1 MTLRMARSFSQT
13 LSVTTVYSTAF
24 LSNVKEYHSIEIS
37 DQVYDVYV
45 GLREIVTANH
55 GPFRLEYQHVD
66 ALVGGMMDFVR
77 DHAISMIKQDAAIFC
92 DEDDPFRTAR
102 ELHFMASTRR
112 PDVEAFRIMHEFMLM
127 DMYEIF
133 VDEFFKGLKNHD
145 RGFVEFVRLLHGL
158 LYPRHSPSRHR
169 IPKSADDARSPEY
182 VTLRRGTLLPSTKD
196 RACAAAGDRCDP

>member
-1 MTLRMARSFSQT
+1 MATSFSQT
-13 LSVTTVYSTAF
+13 LSVTTVYSTTF

-37 DQVYDVYV
+37 DQVYDVYLR
-45 GLREIVTANH
+45 LRELVASNH
-55 GPFRLEYQHVD
+55 GPFRLEYQHVET
-66 ALVGGMMDFVR
+66 LVDGMMDFVR
-77 DHAISMIKQDAAIFC
+77 DHGISMIEQDAAIFC

-112 PDVEAFRIMHEFMLM
+112 PDVESFRTMHEYMLM

-133 VDEFFKGLKNHD
+133 VDELFKGLKNHD
-145 RGFVEFVRLLHGL
+145 RGFAEFVRLLHGI

-169 IPKSADDARSPEY
+169 MPKSAEDARSPEY

-196 RACAAAGDRCDP
+196 RACAAADDRPDP